1 MFDNKKIRIVLLFLV
16 FCIIWKTSYKFFT
29 VDGHSMAKSLVEGEK
44 VLVDKGYYW
53 FNEPERRDIVVFYDF
68 ESDSYLVK
76 RIIGIPNDVVE
87 IIEGIILVNNIPLY
101 DEFSHMLVKNP
112 EPYTEANVYCN
123 LSAFKVNEGEYWLI
137 GDNRE
142 ETWMGKIKEEDILGI
157 LKQ

>member
-1 MFDNKKIRIVLLFLV
+1 MFDNKKIRVVLLFLV

-29 VDGHSMAKSLVEGEK
+29 VDGDSMAESLVEGEK

-53 FNEPERRDIVVFYDF
+53 FNQPEKGDVVVFYDF

-76 RIIGIPNDVVE
+76 RIIGIPNDIVE
-87 IIEGIILVNNIPLY
+87 IIEGIIFINNIPLD
-101 DEFSHMLVKNP
+101 DEFSYMLVKNP
-112 EPYTEANVYCN
+112 EPYIEANVYCN
-123 LSAFKVNEGEYWLI
+123 VSAFKVNEGEYWLI